1 MAHRNHMHTK
11 EFIVGAAV
19 GSLLGSV
26 AALLAAPTTGK
37 KLRDGICDTYCSIT
51 DKTQDLANRGKSLAK
66 SMGCQTCDWADKAK
80 SAVNGATKTV
90 KGWVSEEEEEED
102 TSRDLLIGGVVGG
115 IVGAA
120 LGLLLAPKSGEDLR
134 EDIADTYEDISDR
147 TREFADNVSKRGKSF
162 AKTTSSK
169 ANKWLALAQ
178 DLVGDLTDGAQERGE
193 DLIDHVK
200 GLVNNERVNEILD
213 WAQLGYR
220 AWNGFQSKKRRR

>member
-1 MAHRNHMHTK
+1 MVHRNMHTK

-26 AALLAAPTTGK
+26 AALLAAPTAGK
-37 KLRDGICDTYCSIT
+37 KLREDICDAYCSFT
-51 DKTQDLANRGKSLAK
+51 DKTQDLACKGKSLAK
-66 SMGCQTCDWADKAK
+66 SISCQTCDWANKAK

-90 KGWVSEEEEEED
+90 KGWVSEEEEEE
-102 TSRDLLIGGVVGG
+102 TSRDLLIGGLVGG

-134 EDIADTYEDISDR
+134 QDIADTYEDITER
-147 TREFADNVSKRGKSF
+147 TQEFTDNVKKRGKSF

-169 ANKWLALAQ
+169 ANKWFALAQ
-178 DLVGDLTDGAQERGE
+178 DLVGDLTEGAQEKGE

-200 GLVNNERVNEILD
+200 DLVNNKRVSEILD
-213 WAQLGYR
+213 WARLGYR
-220 AWNGFQSKKRRR
+220 AWHGLQSKTRR